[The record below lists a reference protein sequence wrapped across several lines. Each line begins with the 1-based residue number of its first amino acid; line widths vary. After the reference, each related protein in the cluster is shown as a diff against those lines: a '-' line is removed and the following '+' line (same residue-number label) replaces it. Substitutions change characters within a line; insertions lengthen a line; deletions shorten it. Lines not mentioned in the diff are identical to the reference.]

1 MTTQVSVLIDSKE
14 AATSTAA
21 ADYTSPSSTRSQLD
35 KLTLTNNSGSART
48 ADVYLVP
55 PGGSPGATNKVVSAK
70 AVANGADE
78 TITTVAAHAL
88 MPGGSIFVVA
98 SGAGVVVRLTGRTH
112 A

>member
-1 MTTQVSVLIDSKE
+1 MTTMVAALIESKE

-21 ADYTSPSSTRSQLD
+21 ADYTAPAGTRAQID

-48 ADVYLVP
+48 VDVYLVP
-55 PGGSPGATNKVVSAK
+55 PSGSPGATNKIVAAK

-78 TITTVAAHAL
+78 TISTVAAHAL
-88 MPGGSIFVVA
+88 MPGGSVYVVA
-98 SGAGVVVRLTGRTH
+98 SGAGVSVRMTGRTH